1 MKMNKIFAGL
11 IALFLFAGCATQKNA
26 EKYYSKNPNELT
38 RKCAGIFQTPDSIGN
53 PIITITPG
61 NNTDYTSKID
71 SLSKQAGTLLDQLA
85 KDSIKAASI
94 SRDCSN
100 IVSGYQSKVMD
111 LTAKIGALNANY
123 KKPTPDTFRVE
134 VPTFRIPF
142 SYAAQM
148 QVLKNTND
156 SLGKQ
161 LAVIISQRDDHKSAS
176 NKKTYIIIGLSLV
189 LGVGIFL
196 KLKNII

>member
-1 MKMNKIFAGL
+1 M
-11 IALFLFAGCATQKNA
+11 ALFLFAGCATQKNA
-26 EKYYSKNPNELT
+26 EKYYSKNPDQLA
-38 RKCAGIFQTPDSIGN
+38 RKCAGIFQTPDSVGN

-61 NNTDYTSKID
+61 NSTDYTSKID
-71 SLSKQAGTLLDQLA
+71 SLSKQAETLLDQLA
-85 KDSIKAASI
+85 KDSVKAASI
-94 SRDCSN
+94 SRDCSD

-111 LTAKIGALNANY
+111 LTSKIGALNANY

-161 LAVIISQRDDHKSAS
+161 LVVALSQRDDYKSKA
-176 NKKTYIIIGLSLV
+176 KKRTFIILALCV
-189 LGVGIFL
+189 ALGAGIIL
-196 KLKNII
+196 KLKSII